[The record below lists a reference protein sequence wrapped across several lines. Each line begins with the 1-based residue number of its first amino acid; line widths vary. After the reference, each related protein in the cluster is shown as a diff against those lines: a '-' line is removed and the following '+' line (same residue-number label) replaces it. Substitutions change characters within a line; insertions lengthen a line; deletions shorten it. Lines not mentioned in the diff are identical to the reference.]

1 MPYAFRIGTG
11 ASMDRLE
18 RLIEQRLKP
27 EADRELIDQRIWN
40 LFGSRWAVMFTDLS
54 GFSRQVAEFGI
65 IHFLQVI
72 YESQRMLVPCIE
84 EHDGILL
91 KLEGDSMLVMF
102 RSVNRALE
110 CGINMQRLLSR
121 YNKTKPETDKILLCL
136 GIGYG
141 QVLRIGDDDVFGAEV
156 NAASKLGEDT
166 AEPWEIL
173 VTDSVVKELEGLDG
187 VTFDAIDYVP
197 PGAKQAFRVAYEL

>member
-1 MPYAFRIGTG
+1 MPYALRIGTG

-84 EHDGILL
+84 EHDGIHWPMELTMRNL
-91 KLEGDSMLVMF
+91 QLDTFTTLYVSNLEPNAELRDREFEV
-102 RSVNRALE
+102 RRLE
-110 CGINMQRLLSR
+110 SH
-121 YNKTKPETDKILLCL
+121 
-136 GIGYG
+136 
-141 QVLRIGDDDVFGAEV
+141 
-156 NAASKLGEDT
+156 
-166 AEPWEIL
+166 
-173 VTDSVVKELEGLDG
+173 
-187 VTFDAIDYVP
+187 
-197 PGAKQAFRVAYEL
+197 